1 MNQFCN
7 DSGMEQYFHSL
18 PMNVQ
23 ESIKQC
29 GLTFRTEADLRAC
42 AEQLLGGQTPSAQ

>member
-7 DSGMEQYFHSL
+7 DSATERYFQSL
-18 PMNVQ
+18 PMSVQ

-29 GLTFRTEADLRAC
+29 GLTFRSEADLRAC
-42 AEQLLGGQTPSAQ
+42 AQQLMGGQSPSVQ